1 MSVFKSVAD
10 LFRPVQQVNVSNL
23 PAPAAAPA
31 VTPPPP
37 EPTPLDQIGEL
48 FKIDPKEQAPANP
61 FAAPLLNNDP
71 AKIAEAAKKVNLVGS
86 IPPELLTKAMSGQD
100 PEAFLQVLNMTAQ
113 QTLATSAQLSTA
125 SIEHAAAANNQRIEQ
140 VLPDRIKK
148 IQLEGMVS
156 DNPALQHP
164 ASQPFLQLVRSQIQL
179 KEPGLSAQEINNR
192 AEAAL
197 TGFASQLATPASQG
211 DGSSNR
217 AQDTK
222 GTDWDS
228 WAGVSS

>member
-48 FKIDPKEQAPANP
+48 FKIDPKAQAPANP

-86 IPPELLTKAMSGQD
+86 IPPELLTKAMSG
-100 PEAFLQVLNMTAQ
+100 
-113 QTLATSAQLSTA
+113 
-125 SIEHAAAANNQRIEQ
+125 
-140 VLPDRIKK
+140 
-148 IQLEGMVS
+148 
-156 DNPALQHP
+156 
-164 ASQPFLQLVRSQIQL
+164 
-179 KEPGLSAQEINNR
+179 
-192 AEAAL
+192 
-197 TGFASQLATPASQG
+197 
-211 DGSSNR
+211 
-217 AQDTK
+217 
-222 GTDWDS
+222 
-228 WAGVSS
+228 